1 MRPWFKIILINKA
14 DMHDRIT
21 MRADT
26 QIEAIELYYFMKD
39 KFNDKYNLEVYKQY
53 GVSSNN

>member
-26 QIEAIELYYFMKD
+26 HIEAIELYYFMKD